1 MSAVAISGLIDQLF
15 SAERQVRDAQSKLAD
30 QPEDLVVDQLSKRAA
45 GVLGKGG
52 DAEAIILS
60 CIAEA
65 LSQFEGSPKI
75 VDTLIAILGS
85 DEPEARFSAGEVL
98 EELVYSRFKDVALG
112 VERAL
117 ERLPNGNPALTEL
130 PYLLAEVPEPGVVK
144 LLGKFLRHSDA
155 EAVAAAI
162 AAAAAAGD
170 PALLPEIEKL
180 LTDGRSVQLDDEEE
194 ESTGQVTLGELASE
208 AKELLSAALSQAD

>member
-15 SAERQVRDAQSKLAD
+15 SASRQGRDAQSKLAD
-30 QPEDLVVDQLSKRAA
+30 QPEDLVVEQLAMRTT

-52 DAEAIILS
+52 EDEAIILS

-65 LSQFEGSPKI
+65 LGQFEGGPKI

-112 VERAL
+112 VDRAL

-180 LTDGRSVQLDDEEE
+180 LTDGRTVQLDDEEE

-208 AKELLSAALSQAD
+208 AKELLSAAASQAE

>member
-1 MSAVAISGLIDQLF
+1 MTAAISGLIDQLF

-30 QPEDLVVDQLSKRAA
+30 HPEALVVEQLAKRSTMA
-45 GVLGKGG
+45 LGTGG
-52 DAEAIILS
+52 EDEAIVLS

-65 LSQFEGSPKI
+65 LGQFEGGAKI
-75 VDTLIAILGS
+75 VDTLISILGS
-85 DEPEARFSAGEVL
+85 EEPEARFSAGEVL

-117 ERLPNGNPALTEL
+117 ERLPPGNPALAEL

-144 LLGKFLRHSDA
+144 LLGKFLRHSDP
-155 EAVAAAI
+155 EAVAAAV

-170 PALLPEIEKL
+170 PALLPEIDKL
-180 LTDGRSVQLDDEEE
+180 LSDGRTVQLDDEEE
-194 ESTGQVTLGELASE
+194 ESTGQVTIGELAAE
-208 AKELLSAALSQAD
+208 ASELLSAARAQRE